1 MSFRSSYT
9 RGESSSTPARSPSR
23 HPDDASS
30 PTRYGYPIS
39 RSGPGSGPAGGYRKD
54 SSTSPGAVR
63 GPESYGITSGRGPA
77 SASGG
82 SGSSSSGPPGSSG
95 SSRPPGTGSSTSSQ
109 EELGLS
115 AWLAC
120 TGDQE
125 AKIAYVSESMLDIL
139 GYEPSDLLGKSC
151 YLIFHPE
158 EIQMLRQIHYQ
169 ALTDDK
175 TACVAY
181 FRVLHREGYYVEC
194 CCSYSTV
201 YNMSLALYTRAV
213 DGARTL
219 KQALTAR
226 EVMEISPAS
235 QGRFAIKRWPS
246 SAPLTSSPSSTSLA
260 PSPPSLDDPWPARSK
275 PWPRTFFILDRFT
288 DTSRVTYVS
297 NEIIVNRSRL
307 KNQPFY
313 SIIKPSDR
321 SHVRKYIEAAKQSSP
336 VMFDERRSGGH
347 GYTKFH
353 VLKIPDLP
361 PCGEAWPQGT
371 DESERMMPGQDFIL
385 VEGIFTASSD
395 GLACIIG
402 KVKKDR

>member
-1 MSFRSSYT
+1 MSFRSSFT
-9 RGESSSTPARSPSR
+9 RGESSSTRSPS
-23 HPDDASS
+23 HNSNDTSS
-30 PTRYGYPIS
+30 PTRRAHPSYG
-39 RSGPGSGPAGGYRKD
+39 RD

-63 GPESYGITSGRGPA
+63 RSGAQHGLSLGRGPA
-77 SASGG
+77 SASG
-82 SGSSSSGPPGSSG
+82 SGSSTTGPPGSSG

-125 AKIAYVSESMLDIL
+125 AKIAYVSESMQDIL
-139 GYEPSDLLGKSC
+139 GYESSELLGKSC

-158 EIQMLRQIHYQ
+158 EIPMLRQIHYQ
-169 ALTDDK
+169 ALTDEK

-181 FRVLHREGYYVEC
+181 YRVLHREGYYVEC

-246 SAPLTSSPSSTSLA
+246 SASLTSSPVSTSLA
-260 PSPPSLDDPWPARSK
+260 PTPPSLDEPWPKPPK

-297 NEIIVNRSRL
+297 NEIIVNGSRL

-336 VMFDERRSGGH
+336 IMFDEKRSGGH

-395 GLACIIG
+395 GLACIID
-402 KVKKDR
+402 KVKNER